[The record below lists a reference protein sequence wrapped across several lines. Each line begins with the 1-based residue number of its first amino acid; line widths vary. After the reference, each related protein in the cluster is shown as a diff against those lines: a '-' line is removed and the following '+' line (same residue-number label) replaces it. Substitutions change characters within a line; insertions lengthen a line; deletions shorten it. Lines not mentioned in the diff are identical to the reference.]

1 MRKLFT
7 LILTL
12 TVVLA
17 FSQQRHGSKK
27 IFPGPGLNPT
37 ISLTGLGSAGLTP
50 NSLVAALVGPGV
62 TYSNVSFTGVQ
73 GGTATASAG
82 IFSAGQT
89 ILGFDDGVVLSSG
102 TAVNSL
108 GPNDFYNTTSENG
121 LGSDPDLAAI
131 FGGPLYDACVLEF
144 DFVPNA
150 DHMYVQYVF
159 GSEEYNEY
167 VNDLYIDCFAFF
179 LDGQNI
185 AFVPGTTTP
194 VSINSVNLGVN
205 SAFYHNNELGT
216 GTGHIPGPYDIEC
229 DGFTTPFTASAALTP
244 NVSHHIKLVIAD
256 KYDDLWDSWVFIHGS
271 SFSTTNPNVPTLS
284 EWGLIILGL
293 TLLAFGT
300 FYILK
305 LKG

>member
-1 MRKLFT
+1 MKKLLT
-7 LILTL
+7 IILTF

-17 FSQQRHGSKK
+17 FSQQRVGSKK
-27 IFPGPGLNPT
+27 TYPGPSLNPT
-37 ISLTGLGSAGLTP
+37 ISVTGLGSGGLTP

-62 TYSNVSFTGVQ
+62 TYSNVSFTGIQ
-73 GGTATASAG
+73 GGTSTASAG

-89 ILGFDDGVVLSSG
+89 IFGFDDGVVLSSG

-108 GPNDFYNTTSENG
+108 GPNNFYNTTTMNG
-121 LGSDPDLAAI
+121 LGSDPDLAAV

-150 DHMYVQYVF
+150 NQMYVQYVF

-167 VNDLYIDCFAFF
+167 VNDLFIDCFAFF
-179 LDGQNI
+179 LDGTNI
-185 AFVPGTTTP
+185 AFVPGTATP

-205 SAFYHNNELGT
+205 SASYRNNELGT

-229 DGFTTPFTASAALTP
+229 DGFTIPFTATATLTP
-244 NVSHHIKLVIAD
+244 NVPHHIKLVIAD
-256 KYDDLWDSWVFIHGS
+256 KYDDQWDSWVFLNGA
-271 SFSTTNPNVPTLS
+271 SFSTTNPDIPTLS

-293 TLLAFGT
+293 ALLALGT
-300 FYILK
+300 VYILK
-305 LKG
+305 MRG